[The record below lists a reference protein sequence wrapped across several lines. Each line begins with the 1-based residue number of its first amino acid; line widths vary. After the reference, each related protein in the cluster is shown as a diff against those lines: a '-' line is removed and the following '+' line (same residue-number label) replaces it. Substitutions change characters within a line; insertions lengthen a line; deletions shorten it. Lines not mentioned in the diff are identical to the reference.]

1 MTDIAPQLIGLFGD
15 RLKERE
21 PLAKYTNFRLGG
33 PARWFV
39 DAKTVEEIQQAVG
52 IAEKAGVE
60 WFVLGGGSNTLVSD
74 EGFQGL
80 VIRVVMRHHVIGGTT
95 IVAEAG
101 VISAALA
108 RATAEAGLAGFTW
121 AISLPGTIG
130 GAVRGNAGCFG
141 GEMRDVVKSVQVLR
155 CIPPLPE
162 SPPLAGSRPEAG
174 GGQGG
179 VGACDMIELSNKDLK
194 FGYRESAIK
203 HSNDIVLS
211 VTLELKR
218 GDVAALR
225 RELEEKLSRRKA
237 TQPLYA
243 GSAGCMFKNFEFKNE
258 KDLEKLK
265 KEVDIPSEMLRA
277 KRLSCG
283 WLIDQMDL
291 KGKKIGGAEISPE
304 HGNFVINVG
313 GATADDVVQLA
324 AYVKTQA
331 SNRFGIQLQEEVQ
344 YLGF

>member
-1 MTDIAPQLIGLFGD
+1 MTNMLSQLKMIFGD
-15 RLKERE
+15 RFKENE

-39 DAKTVEEIQQAVG
+39 DTKTVEEIQQALE
-52 IAEKAGVE
+52 IAKKNQVP

-74 EGFQGL
+74 KGFEGL
-80 VIRVVMRHHVIGGTT
+80 VIRIVMRHHTIQGTSV
-95 IVAEAG
+95 VAEAG
-101 VISAALA
+101 DISVALA

-141 GEMRDVVKSVQVLR
+141 GEMKDVVKGVKVLR
-155 CIPPLPE
+155 
-162 SPPLAGSRPEAG
+162 G
-174 GGQGG
+174 GE
-179 VGACDMIELSNKDLK
+179 VIELSKKDLK
-194 FGYRESAIK
+194 FSYRESAIK
-203 HSNDIVLS
+203 HSEDIVLS
-211 VTLELKR
+211 ATLELKR
-218 GDVAALR
+218 GDATILKKQ
-225 RELEEKLSRRKA
+225 LEEMLGKRKA

-243 GSAGCMFKNFEFKNE
+243 GSAGCMFKNFEFKDE

-265 KEVDIPSEMLRA
+265 KEADIPIEMLRD

-304 HGNFVINVG
+304 HANFVINVG
-313 GATADDVVQLA
+313 GATADDVVQLT

-331 SNRFGIQLQEEVQ
+331 RNRFGIQLQEEVQ